1 MRALAVLVGHAVL
14 AVAANTFR
22 SFFVSQEK
30 NMWKRVFIL
39 IFIVVLVVEAW
50 LWFNRF
56 HEETPSPVVVVGE
69 TKKEAEEA
77 EVKEEIVPPIV
88 TPPREIT
95 ETIKYTVPFVPQA
108 PTGDWSKSAFQ
119 DGCEEAS
126 TMMVSLARSGKTLTR
141 EEMRLKLLDMARFQ
155 TEQIGHGVDTD
166 VADTYEYLLK
176 QYFEITDARVVTDV
190 TLEDVKQALLDGLV
204 IVPTN
209 GRALGNPNFTPPGP
223 LQHMLVIIGY
233 DIITKEF
240 ITNDPGT
247 RLGQGYRYPEQVL
260 YDAIREYPTG
270 KHLPV
275 TTGAKSMIVVSFEQN
290 KY

>member
-1 MRALAVLVGHAVL
+1 
-14 AVAANTFR
+14 
-22 SFFVSQEK
+22 
-30 NMWKRVFIL
+30 MWKRVFIL
-39 IFIVVLVVEAW
+39 IFVVVLVLEAW
-50 LWFNRF
+50 FWFNRF
-56 HEETPSPVVVVGE
+56 HEEAPSPVVVVE
-69 TKKEAEEA
+69 EEKKAAEEA
-77 EVKEEIVPPIV
+77 EVKEEIVLPIV

-126 TMMVSLARSGKTLTR
+126 TMMVSLARSGEILTR

-155 TEQIGHGVDTD
+155 TEQIGHGVDTN
-166 VADTYEYLLK
+166 VNDTHEYLLK
-176 QYFEITDARVVTDV
+176 QYFRITDARVVEDIE
-190 TLEDVKQALLDGLV
+190 LEAVKEALLDGLV

-233 DIITKEF
+233 DVTTKEF

-247 RLGQGYRYPEQVL
+247 RLGQGYRYPERVL
-260 YDAIREYPTG
+260 YEAIREYPTG
-270 KHLPV
+270 KHLSITSGV
-275 TTGAKSMIVVSFEQN
+275 KSMIVIPFGE
-290 KY
+290 KL